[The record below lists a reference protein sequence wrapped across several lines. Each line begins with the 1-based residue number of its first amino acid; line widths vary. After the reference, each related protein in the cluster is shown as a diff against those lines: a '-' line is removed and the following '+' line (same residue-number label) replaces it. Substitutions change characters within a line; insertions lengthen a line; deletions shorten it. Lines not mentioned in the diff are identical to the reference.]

1 MLTRKTINVRIND
14 FNLIEILYFKNHIL
28 NSNNRGLKM
37 YYFFTLKH
45 STHWKISNKTQFY
58 LAFKL
63 TFVQFDRRK
72 KLLFVLNKP

>member
-1 MLTRKTINVRIND
+1 MSTRKTINVRIND

-37 YYFFTLKH
+37 YYFLTLKH

-58 LAFKL
+58 LAILNLHLCNL
-63 TFVQFDRRK
+63 TDEK
-72 KLLFVLNKP
+72 NYYLF